1 MWWRSVS
8 PTPMVICHSHSTII
22 RIQQTL
28 HNRFNRFWASKI
40 SLIETL
46 LEQNTEERKNVFTFF
61 SIPKVRRPC
70 CKRNIGDFL
79 IFWSVASK
87 WHRTSRKL
95 GKAARRKAP
104 RFMITSISWEEEE
117 KIGLLYSK
125 NISMLA
131 HQKSCRRVFFVLVT
145 RVSLNDL
152 KNENIFW

>member
-104 RFMITSISWEEEE
+104 RFMITSISRKKKKKKLACYTA
-117 KIGLLYSK
+117 KISP
-125 NISMLA
+125 
-131 HQKSCRRVFFVLVT
+131 C
-145 RVSLNDL
+145 
-152 KNENIFW
+152 